1 MRKALLAAGAALAL
15 LGGGAHAA
23 VFIHHQSDKR
33 GDFLSG
39 FPQQDRATN
48 GDLDFTD
55 LSVSFDQAGSAFLVS
70 VTLAD
75 DIKNQPGAYVI
86 GIDTGKGARAPFGG
100 VGEPNIL
107 FDQALVVLKDG
118 SGVLG
123 TPSGNQTLTATLAH
137 NGFTIAI
144 PLAFLPQTGL
154 DPQHFG
160 FSAWSKRGTVL
171 ADFVPNNKLLTAAGV
186 PEPATWAMLVGGFA
200 VIGGSLRRRR
210 ASNARLLTV

>member
-23 VFIHHQSDKR
+23 VFTHHQSDKR

-55 LSVSFDQAGSAFLVS
+55 LSVTFDQAGSAFLVS

-86 GIDTGKGARAPFGG
+86 GIDPAERPARALAEHP
-100 VGEPNIL
+100 VRS
-107 FDQALVVLKDG
+107 G
-118 SGVLG
+118 SGGAEEWLG
-123 TPSGNQTLTATLAH
+123 RARDAERQPDADG
-137 NGFTIAI
+137 
-144 PLAFLPQTGL
+144 
-154 DPQHFG
+154 DPG
-160 FSAWSKRGTVL
+160 A
-171 ADFVPNNKLLTAAGV
+171 
-186 PEPATWAMLVGGFA
+186 
-200 VIGGSLRRRR
+200 
-210 ASNARLLTV
+210 